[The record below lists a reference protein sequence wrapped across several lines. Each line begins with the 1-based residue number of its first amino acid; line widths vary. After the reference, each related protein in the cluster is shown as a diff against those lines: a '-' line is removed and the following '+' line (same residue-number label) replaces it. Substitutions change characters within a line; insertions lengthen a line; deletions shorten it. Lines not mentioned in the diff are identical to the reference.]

1 MNRVSERFQ
10 TISLDR
16 RLHKT
21 TPKCNP
27 WIVTIS
33 IQMFTCDK
41 TRVCSHLEGL
51 SDRSNSS
58 LLFVDRTKHL
68 YIEASIDHWCKAC
81 LTTLHINSLF
91 LDVPIPYPQK
101 KTLLSLPLPKR
112 LLVHLHNSGY
122 FFLQN
127 IVLKERNKGL
137 RKISTQ
143 QRVSVKNVK
152 AKPS

>member
-33 IQMFTCDK
+33 IQRNKSAEYVYLWQDTCLFSPWRSKWQIKFVFAFRWQDK
-41 TRVCSHLEGL
+41 TPIYWGKYWSLMYSL
-51 SDRSNSS
+51 FDYITYKFS
-58 LLFVDRTKHL
+58 LLGRPHPL
-68 YIEASIDHWCKAC
+68 PPE
-81 LTTLHINSLF
+81 
-91 LDVPIPYPQK
+91 
-101 KTLLSLPLPKR
+101 KTLLSLPHPK
-112 LLVHLHNSGY
+112 SGY
-122 FFLQN
+122 FFLKN

-143 QRVSVKNVK
+143 QRVSVKNVN

>member
-1 MNRVSERFQ
+1 
-10 TISLDR
+10 
-16 RLHKT
+16 
-21 TPKCNP
+21 
-27 WIVTIS
+27 
-33 IQMFTCDK
+33 MFTCDK

-68 YIEASIDHWCKAC
+68 YIEASIDHWCKAY

-143 QRVSVKNVK
+143 QRVSVKNVN